1 MRKKYTAVA
10 AVLLILCIPLISG
23 DNTTFQQRREEAQK
37 RAENYNNAV
46 YSGDQRATD
55 EEVAAAI
62 KNFNPEVEADYVNEH
77 SELKSSFSLLNSI
90 EKNWNFHSFDRNY
103 GTEWDSWMQEGNVG
117 AYAP

>member
-1 MRKKYTAVA
+1 MTAV
-10 AVLLILCIPLISG
+10 LILAILFIPLIGG

-46 YSGDQRATD
+46 YSGEQRATD

-62 KNFNPEVEADYVNEH
+62 KNFNPEVESEYVENHAD
-77 SELKSSFSLLNSI
+77 LKSSFVLLNSI
-90 EKNWNFHSFDRNY
+90 EKNWNFSSFERNY
-103 GTEWDSWMQEGNVG
+103 SEDWDAWMLEGEVG